1 MSATMRAARVHA
13 WGEAPVVEDVDV
25 PVPAAGEAL
34 VRVEAASV
42 AHLDVTVASGEF
54 GIKPTLPYT
63 GGVEGS
69 GVVVESAVFEPGT
82 KVVLRG
88 GGLGLFKNGTWAEYV
103 VVKDKAL
110 VEVPHG
116 LSPEVAATFWV
127 PTTTA
132 RAALVDV
139 GRLGSWLPDVGSA
152 AEEHVIVAGA
162 AGAVGSMVTQLAL
175 RYGAT
180 VTALVAD
187 REQASR
193 VPDGATALVA
203 GDDEQFAVLAEQRAA
218 TLLVDTLGGSNLI
231 VRSRWVRPGGRAVS
245 IGYVTGND
253 VSIGLSNWLL
263 DDVALLPVN
272 MIRREESA
280 RATVPELA
288 ALLAAGDLTLDYES
302 FSLDETGIA
311 LDKLGAG
318 KVRGRAVVIPK

>member
-1 MSATMRAARVHA
+1 MRAARVHA
-13 WGEAPVVEDVDV
+13 WGQAPVVEDV
-25 PVPAAGEAL
+25 PVPTPGPGEAL

-69 GVVVESAVFEPGT
+69 GVVVESALFPAGT

-132 RAALVDV
+132 HTALVDV

-152 AEEHVIVAGA
+152 ADEHVIVAGA

-175 RYGAT
+175 RHGAT

-187 REQASR
+187 HEQASR
-193 VPDGATALVA
+193 VADGATAVVA
-203 GDDEQFAVLAEQRAA
+203 DDDERFAELTEQRPA
-218 TLLVDTLGGSNLI
+218 TLLVDTLGGSNLV

-245 IGYVTGND
+245 IGYVAGND

-280 RATVPELA
+280 RAAVPELA
-288 ALLAAGDLTLDYES
+288 ALLAAGELTLDFED
-302 FSLDETGIA
+302 FTLEETGIA
-311 LDKLGAG
+311 LDKLSAG
-318 KVRGRAVVIPK
+318 KVRGRAVVLPT

>member
-1 MSATMRAARVHA
+1 MRAARIHS
-13 WGEAPVVEDVDV
+13 WGQSPVVEDVEIPT
-25 PVPAAGEAL
+25 PVTGEAL

-42 AHLDVTVASGEF
+42 AHLDVTVASGDF

-69 GVVVESAVFEPGT
+69 GVVVESATFETGT
-82 KVVLRG
+82 RVVLRG

-132 RAALVDV
+132 HTALVDV
-139 GRLGSWLPDVGSA
+139 GRLGSWLPGVGNA
-152 AEEHVIVAGA
+152 DEHVVVAGA

-175 RYGAT
+175 RHGAR

-187 REQASR
+187 AEQASR
-193 VPDGATALVA
+193 VAHGATALLA
-203 GDDEQFAVLAEQRAA
+203 GDDERFAELAEQRPA
-218 TLLVDTLGGSNLI
+218 TLLVDTLGGSELML
-231 VRSRWVRPGGRAVS
+231 RSRWVRPGGRAVS
-245 IGYVTGND
+245 IGYVAGDD

-288 ALLAAGDLTLDYES
+288 ALLAAGHLTLDYET
-302 FSLDETGIA
+302 FTLDETGVA
-311 LDKLGAG
+311 LDKLSAG
-318 KVRGRAVVIPK
+318 KVRGRPVIVPK